1 MHNAKIMQI
10 QFVIYGMTNIVIILA
25 IYNDYMGGDTH
36 YKSQEKILQCG
47 INYIKLLHYLYSVAN
62 QYNRNEGEIN

>member
-10 QFVIYGMTNIVIILA
+10 QFVIYGMTNIVIILV

-36 YKSQEKILQCG
+36 YKSQQKMSQCG
-47 INYIKLLHYLYSVAN
+47 INYIKLLH
-62 QYNRNEGEIN
+62 